1 MGGKQSNLCSSESCN
16 DGAEC
21 LADPSCFSDHVDF
34 QSHRACQADGAVSSL
49 PAGVAIAASIDEQP
63 HDSRKIAVVAQDESP
78 AAADAFGASQKN
90 HPIVKDQ
97 EDERRH
103 LKRLFIDFVT
113 DAREGKCIVT
123 VVDPPSHS
131 GSAYDAFYSVD
142 GRLRTF
148 SLSPKI
154 ETQAPARSFELLHLD
169 TAWRASEFPRYWDE
183 VVGQDP
189 AVAQRQP
196 AVDRARICVLDYSN
210 AASSERPTERLCLVE
225 CDALRAERLV
235 EAMTLLRLYNEDAGW

>member
-1 MGGKQSNLCSSESCN
+1 L
-16 DGAEC
+16 
-21 LADPSCFSDHVDF
+21 
-34 QSHRACQADGAVSSL
+34 
-49 PAGVAIAASIDEQP
+49 
-63 HDSRKIAVVAQDESP
+63 AVVAQEEASNANVARQS
-78 AAADAFGASQKN
+78 AAFVHGATSNNDAFTSSHGSAVPAQL
-90 HPIVKDQ
+90 KDQ

-113 DAREGKCIVT
+113 DAREGKCVVT
-123 VVDPPSHS
+123 VVDPPSHT

-154 ETQAPARSFELLHLD
+154 ESQAPLRSFELLHLD

-183 VVGQDP
+183 VVGHDP
-189 AVAQRQP
+189 SVARRQP

-210 AASSERPTERLCLVE
+210 AAVATRPTERLCLIE